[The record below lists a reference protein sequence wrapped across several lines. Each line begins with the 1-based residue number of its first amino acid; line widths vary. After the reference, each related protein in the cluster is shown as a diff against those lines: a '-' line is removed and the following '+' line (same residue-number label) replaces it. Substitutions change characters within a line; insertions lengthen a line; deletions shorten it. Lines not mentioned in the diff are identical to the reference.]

1 MFIYLQFDMYSTP
14 RFFYGERVVVF
25 ALHPR
30 SHVRLCAEVWAMSRR
45 VVLIVADVFLILH
58 PQWRLATLTLLLQA
72 FLVIQRQLLPF
83 NSQLENVLETGSL
96 LVLTFIAV
104 ILVGDTS
111 TSLSVGSPYSQR
123 ALDAVSVLVLVP
135 VLGMLALWA
144 ISIASRVPCIDR
156 LLSSRSPGLHNLI
169 KPAVGGGINGAAENP
184 ASSLELQV
192 QPASHPTAYRLDR
205 DEETASG
212 AFASSPQAAAV
223 SPPPPIPVF
232 TDAMAAS
239 PGAQVETEQ
248 ADA

>member
-1 MFIYLQFDMYSTP
+1 
-14 RFFYGERVVVF
+14 
-25 ALHPR
+25 
-30 SHVRLCAEVWAMSRR
+30 MSRR

-169 KPAVGGGINGAAENP
+169 KPAAGGGKQVNGAAENP
-184 ASSLELQV
+184 TSSLELQV
-192 QPASHPTAYRLDR
+192 QPASHPTAYR

-212 AFASSPQAAAV
+212 AFAPSPQAAAV

-239 PGAQVETEQ
+239 PGAQVEAEQ
-248 ADA
+248 EPAPDA